1 MKATIFLG
9 AGFSRRA
16 GLPLTSELFESDIY
30 VPSSSSLSRFEKV
43 LGAWEKWH
51 EKNPEK
57 NAEQF
62 IGHIFDLSKSSSS
75 PIPWKWVVEVIA
87 ASIATPR
94 GPDAGSYNHRYA
106 GRITSPIKCREHQL
120 FWKIINRIHIMGVIS
135 TNYDLVIERGL
146 RHREMV
152 RNHMPGIYYGGIDK
166 PQLLIGTALPFSIQK
181 QNRLIELTGKIPL
194 FKLHGSLNWS
204 FELDNL
210 IMYQDMRPA
219 FRRGSDAAII
229 PPLPE
234 KSIPLWL
241 KRTWDEAQEA
251 LFSSEIW
258 IICGYSLP
266 LYDIAV
272 RDLLEKASN
281 KNRPKK
287 ILIMDPNAK
296 NVEKRLIDICPLT
309 EIICLPGLPDG
320 LDPLN
325 RQIDDKFTK

>member
-1 MKATIFLG
+1 MEATIFLG
-9 AGFSRRA
+9 AGFSRIA
-16 GLPLTSELFESDIY
+16 GLPLTSELFKSDIY
-30 VPSSSSLSRFEKV
+30 APSPSALSRIEKV
-43 LGAWEKWH
+43 LGTWEKWH
-51 EKNPEK
+51 KENPEE

-75 PIPWKWVVEVIA
+75 PIHWKWVVEVIA

-94 GPDAGSYNHRYA
+94 GPDAGSYNRRYA

-120 FWKIINRIHIMGVIS
+120 FWKIVNKVHIRGVIS
-135 TNYDLVIERGL
+135 TNYDIVIERGL
-146 RHREMV
+146 RHREMM
-152 RNHMPGIYYGGIDK
+152 RNRMPGIFYGGLDK
-166 PQLLIGTALPFSIQK
+166 PQLLKGTALPFSIQE
-181 QNRLIELTGKIPL
+181 QNRLVELTGKVPL

-204 FELDNL
+204 FESGNL

-241 KRTWDEAQEA
+241 KRTWAEAQDA
-251 LFSSEIW
+251 LFSSDMW

-266 LYDIAV
+266 LYDTAV
-272 RDLLEKASN
+272 RNLFEQASN
-281 KNRPKK
+281 KNHPKK
-287 ILIMDPNAK
+287 ILIMDPNSK
-296 NVEKRLIDICPLT
+296 NVENRLIDICPLN

-320 LDPLN
+320 IDHLN
-325 RQIDDKFTK
+325 KIIIK